1 MFSTSRGSN
10 LSLRNRWRNYGGS
23 YRSATVVKTGSL
35 CLVSG
40 LIRGGG
46 WGLLAQLPSGCRPKG
61 RLIFNMNNHQYSS
74 RVDVLKNGQ
83 IRWVTG
89 GRSHGW
95 ISLTGIN
102 IHRNNK
108 GSVKSCKSSKVYS
121 PGYSRCKAS
130 SVWGND
136 RIGHSHGLGRLNSR
150 QAWSARHN
158 KKGQWWQ
165 MDAGSAKPIVGLRTQ
180 GRKGGSNN
188 QRVTSYKV
196 KTSLNGRSWTY
207 VDGGKVFAANKARSD
222 TTVANKFSAP
232 VTARYVR
239 IIVQSWKKHASMRA
253 ALDVGKHCS
262 G

>member
-1 MFSTSRGSN
+1 MMFSTSRGSN

-108 GSVKSCKSSKVYS
+108 GSIK
-121 PGYSRCKAS
+121 P
-130 SVWGND
+130 
-136 RIGHSHGLGRLNSR
+136 
-150 QAWSARHN
+150 
-158 KKGQWWQ
+158 KK
-165 MDAGSAKPIVGLRTQ
+165 
-180 GRKGGSNN
+180 
-188 QRVTSYKV
+188 SYKMKRYGLSRVPANSAGFV
-196 KTSLNGRSWTY
+196 KKTGGVSFTSN
-207 VDGGKVFAANKARSD
+207 
-222 TTVANKFSAP
+222 
-232 VTARYVR
+232 YVR
-239 IIVQSWKKHASMRA
+239 TRQGNYFADTKQTFHRPADMSIQIHQQGGGHECGVVSLFPRSRTRHSGYNAG
-253 ALDVGKHCS
+253 VGWW
-262 G
+262 GRYFGAGVNG